1 MDSRREAIG
10 DAAENPAAAADAEQ
24 HARQDLAGLSAR
36 VAARLPRSAP
46 PLVAAGAL
54 VFGWL
59 ILRRRRKSRSHLTA
73 DARAGPRPARPAG
86 LASRTRTTAQSGCPR
101 ACG

>member
-24 HARQDLAGLSAR
+24 HARQDIAGLSAR

-59 ILRRRRKSRSHLTA
+59 ILRRRRKSRSHPA
-73 DARAGPRPARPAG
+73 PDARAATGPAG
-86 LASRTRTTAQSGCPR
+86 SSGLAW
-101 ACG
+101 

>member
-54 VFGWL
+54 VSGWL
-59 ILRRRRKSRSHLTA
+59 ILRRRRKRRSH
-73 DARAGPRPARPAG
+73 PA
-86 LASRTRTTAQSGCPR
+86 
-101 ACG
+101 